1 MDEVE
6 LNLSYQI
13 KTHFHEYMDI
23 MINMNKI
30 EVEINE
36 ALKNIAY
43 LKYCHRF
50 KFIFIILTGNIKKDS
65 KIFMFTP
72 IKLLL

>member
-1 MDEVE
+1 LDEVE

-13 KTHFHEYMDI
+13 KTHFHEYMDV

-36 ALKNIAY
+36 ALKNIAF
-43 LKYCHRF
+43 LK
-50 KFIFIILTGNIKKDS
+50 
-65 KIFMFTP
+65 
-72 IKLLL
+72 